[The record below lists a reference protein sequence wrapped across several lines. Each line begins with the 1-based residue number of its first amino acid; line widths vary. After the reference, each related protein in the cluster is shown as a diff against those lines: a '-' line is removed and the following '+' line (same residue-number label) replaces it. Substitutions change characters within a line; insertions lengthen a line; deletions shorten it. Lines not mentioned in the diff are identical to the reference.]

1 MNTTTHEVR
10 GGGIVTEGTLTRILS
25 LLGGPVRME
34 IIRNL
39 ALGPRPVGQLAEE
52 TGQSIGLVSHNLR
65 LLREANLVACTPRSR
80 QRIYSLAPN
89 VSVNYAQ
96 GMMDLR
102 VHVAAEGNLALSIPT
117 PTAKDLTALEEAPS
131 PVSEQPSTP
140 LQPPLGQ
147 GNLGPTS
154 RLARGA

>member
-1 MNTTTHEVR
+1 MNTTTQEVR

-80 QRIYSLAPN
+80 QRIYSLASN
-89 VSVNYAQ
+89 VTVNYAQ

-117 PTAKDLTALEEAPS
+117 PETKEPAVPETPS
-131 PVSEQPSTP
+131 VQSQPVASNP
-140 LQPPLGQ
+140 LQSPMGRS
-147 GNLGPTS
+147 NLEPTS

>member
-1 MNTTTHEVR
+1 MNTTTQEVR
-10 GGGIVTEGTLTRILS
+10 GRGIVTESTLTRILS

-89 VSVNYAQ
+89 VTVNYDQ
-96 GMMDLR
+96 GMMDLK
-102 VHVAAEGNLALSIPT
+102 VHAAAEGNLALSIP
-117 PTAKDLTALEEAPS
+117 S
-131 PVSEQPSTP
+131 PVSKEPVVPETPPVHVQSERSNP
-140 LQPPLGQ
+140 LQSPLGRTT
-147 GNLGPTS
+147 LEPTN

>member
-1 MNTTTHEVR
+1 
-10 GGGIVTEGTLTRILS
+10 
-25 LLGGPVRME
+25 ME

-65 LLREANLVACTPRSR
+65 LLREASLVACTPRSR

-89 VSVNYAQ
+89 VTVNYAQ

-117 PTAKDLTALEEAPS
+117 PVSKEPAVPETPPTRIQPEAS
-131 PVSEQPSTP
+131 NP
-140 LQPPLGQ
+140 LQSPLGRS
-147 GNLGPTS
+147 NLEPTS

>member
-1 MNTTTHEVR
+1 MNTTTQEVR

-117 PTAKDLTALEEAPS
+117 PIAKDLTD
-131 PVSEQPSTP
+131 SEPITPAHQPERSNPLQTP
-140 LQPPLGQ
+140 LGRSGLE
-147 GNLGPTS
+147 PTS

>member
-1 MNTTTHEVR
+1 
-10 GGGIVTEGTLTRILS
+10 
-25 LLGGPVRME
+25 ME

-89 VSVNYAQ
+89 VSVNYAK

-117 PTAKDLTALEEAPS
+117 PTAKDLTARRGPFSVSSNHQHRSS
-131 PVSEQPSTP
+131 PLWGKAIWGQPQACQRCLNRAKP
-140 LQPPLGQ
+140 
-147 GNLGPTS
+147 
-154 RLARGA
+154 RWVEF